1 MKPWISS
8 NEAKVVDHQ
17 IQSPKNPL
25 SRINLQKLV
34 KNLEFPNC
42 FQASMEKIRE
52 VGKQNERNRTCMVE
66 VGVTKTMVMVIKK
79 KFKEGN
85 TNGLE
90 EALKI
95 LRLLWNVAMI
105 NNRVK
110 LLGRKNMD
118 FLNLLTWI
126 LKIYIDNNFEIVNEL
141 TPLLKLTID
150 VVIQTF

>member
-1 MKPWISS
+1 
-8 NEAKVVDHQ
+8 
-17 IQSPKNPL
+17 
-25 SRINLQKLV
+25 
-34 KNLEFPNC
+34 
-42 FQASMEKIRE
+42 MEKIRE

-90 EALKI
+90 EALKNF
-95 LRLLWNVAMI
+95 RLLWNEAMI